1 MSMANR
7 NDPDVRQ
14 HETLPGLCPAPRH
27 PLSLPSGA
35 RPVEQM
41 VDAAIERI
49 AMERDASERDAER
62 GGIERVAHEN
72 QLAHYDYALEGGQP
86 PSSQATRL
94 RWKGL
99 DVSEEFRDYAE
110 RIARGE
116 DLPPFEGRVLA
127 EPNAAFPWGSLS
139 RGEPPAISS
148 RAFTER
154 PGRGG
159 QLALWT
165 SAAVV
170 MALLSWSVAL
180 KVQAIDPPR
189 ALLDVAAKA
198 ADVPP
203 PVDTLAAESSAP
215 AVPVSGVPVSGAS
228 VSGASAG
235 PVVEASAP
243 HATEPPSAP
252 LEAAALAQAAAPA
265 SEPVA
270 TPPAAVVAP
279 PAPSAAPPAVASPA
293 VTSPAGAAGVAVSIA
308 PAAMEPLAA
317 AQVPVLAAPAVSAPT
332 AAPAPAP
339 KPTASPRPDAELD
352 FGIDEL
358 PLPSAPGA
366 STKGQV
372 SETGNIGDLARVGQ
386 SGGSAAR
393 KEPGSESSA
402 KGSLLVDKPSF

>member
-14 HETLPGLCPAPRH
+14 HETLPGLCPAPGH
-27 PLSLPSGA
+27 SLSLPGGA

-41 VDAAIERI
+41 MDAAIARIESERGDRGAI
-49 AMERDASERDAER
+49 ERHYAERDA
-62 GGIERVAHEN
+62 HE
-72 QLAHYDYALEGGQP
+72 QRLARYDDDLAQGQP
-86 PSSQATRL
+86 PSSKATRL

-99 DVSEEFRDYAE
+99 DVSEEFREYAE
-110 RIARGE
+110 RVARGE

-139 RGEPPAISS
+139 RSETPALPAAAS
-148 RAFTER
+148 AAR

-170 MALLSWSVAL
+170 TALLGWSVAL
-180 KVQAIDPPR
+180 KFRAIDPPR
-189 ALLDVAAKA
+189 ALIDVAASGADAPVVATSTTPEA
-198 ADVPP
+198 ARAPGEAEAMAAAVEQPPSASVQPALPADIAAPLSEPSAAAVAPAPTAVVPP
-203 PVDTLAAESSAP
+203 SGATTAAAAEP
-215 AVPVSGVPVSGAS
+215 P
-228 VSGASAG
+228 ASAG
-235 PVVEASAP
+235 V
-243 HATEPPSAP
+243 
-252 LEAAALAQAAAPA
+252 
-265 SEPVA
+265 
-270 TPPAAVVAP
+270 
-279 PAPSAAPPAVASPA
+279 PSAAV
-293 VTSPAGAAGVAVSIA
+293 AAGVAVSIA
-308 PAAMEPLAA
+308 PTLAEPTAGSPAPVAA
-317 AQVPVLAAPAVSAPT
+317 APVAAPT

-339 KPTASPRPDAELD
+339 KPTASPRHDADFD

-358 PLPSAPGA
+358 PLPSGSAAGA
-366 STKGQV
+366 KGQV

-386 SGGSAAR
+386 SGGGAAR

>member
-14 HETLPGLCPAPRH
+14 HETLPGLCPAPGRA
-27 PLSLPSGA
+27 LSLPGGA

-49 AMERDASERDAER
+49 AIER
-62 GGIERVAHEN
+62 GAIERSSIERSAIDRVSHEQ
-72 QLAHYDYALEGGQP
+72 QLAHYDYDLERGQP

-99 DVSEEFRDYAE
+99 DVSDEFRDYAE

-139 RGEPPAISS
+139 RNEPPALAS
-148 RAFTER
+148 AAPAAR

-170 MALLSWSVAL
+170 MALLGWSVAL
-180 KVQAIDPPR
+180 KVQAIDPPG
-189 ALLDVAAKA
+189 ALLDVGADAPAIDSVPGELPAAPSSDLSPPESVARASGEA
-198 ADVPP
+198 AANVSPP
-203 PVDTLAAESSAP
+203 IEQAPSAP
-215 AVPVSGVPVSGAS
+215 A
-228 VSGASAG
+228 
-235 PVVEASAP
+235 EL
-243 HATEPPSAP
+243 ATV
-252 LEAAALAQAAAPA
+252 APA
-265 SEPVA
+265 SV
-270 TPPAAVVAP
+270 PAAVIAP
-279 PAPSAAPPAVASPA
+279 AGPLAASEAAPVAHAEALSPA
-293 VTSPAGAAGVAVSIA
+293 VAAGVAVSIA
-308 PAAMEPLAA
+308 PTLAEPLAPA
-317 AQVPVLAAPAVSAPT
+317 HAPVLAAPVAAPT

-339 KPTASPRPDAELD
+339 KPTASPRHDSEID

-358 PLPSAPGA
+358 PLPSGPGS
-366 STKGQV
+366 STQGQV
-372 SETGNIGDLARVGQ
+372 SEAGNIGDLARVGQ
-386 SGGSAAR
+386 SGGGAAR

>member
-14 HETLPGLCPAPRH
+14 HETLPGLCPAPGRA
-27 PLSLPSGA
+27 LSLPGGA

-49 AMERDASERDAER
+49 AIER
-62 GGIERVAHEN
+62 GAIERGAIERGAIERVPHEQ
-72 QLAHYDYALEGGQP
+72 QLAHYDYDLERGQP

-139 RGEPPAISS
+139 RNETPALASAGS
-148 RAFTER
+148 AER

-170 MALLSWSVAL
+170 MALLGWSVAL
-180 KVQAIDPPR
+180 KVQAIDPPG
-189 ALLDVAAKA
+189 ALMDVAAKA
-198 ADVPP
+198 TD
-203 PVDTLAAESSAP
+203 AP
-215 AVPVSGVPVSGAS
+215 AVESVAAELQAAPSSEPAAPGSAVARASGVAEAS
-228 VSGASAG
+228 VPPAI
-235 PVVEASAP
+235 EQAP
-243 HATEPPSAP
+243 I
-252 LEAAALAQAAAPA
+252 AQAEVAATAVAAP
-265 SEPVA
+265 V
-270 TPPAAVVAP
+270 PAAVLAPSGPSATSEVAP
-279 PAPSAAPPAVASPA
+279 AATPSPA
-293 VTSPAGAAGVAVSIA
+293 VAAGVAVSIA
-308 PAAMEPLAA
+308 PTIAEPLATA
-317 AQVPVLAAPAVSAPT
+317 PAPVLAAPLAAPT
-332 AAPAPAP
+332 PAAPTPAAAPAP
-339 KPTASPRPDAELD
+339 KPTASPRRDSEID

-358 PLPSAPGA
+358 PLPSGSGS

-372 SETGNIGDLARVGQ
+372 SEAGNIGDLARVGQ